1 MDLRVRILAV
11 ALCACATHASG
22 QNVPRMTLFTGY
34 SYMHGL
40 PTSDTVSLNGWA
52 AELTVNLTRRLGLAG
67 NFSGDYGSSSAIT
80 GVFTA
85 APISSSSGFVYLPT
99 VTVGQTQAR
108 VTNHALLFG
117 PAFRLVQNRRT
128 AISLTAGIGA
138 ARATLN
144 SPVFIFGSVA
154 QTRATLL
161 PVTGFAAGGGV
172 SADIRLTERIAY
184 RAVQF
189 RFIGADCDFGWQ
201 RSLQLATGLVVY
213 LAK

>member
-11 ALCACATHASG
+11 ALCASATHASG
-22 QNVPRMTLFTGY
+22 QNVPRQTLFTGY

-80 GVFTA
+80 GVFTDS
-85 APISSSSGFVYLPT
+85 PISSGIVSLPT
-99 VTVGQTQAR
+99 VTIGQARAR
-108 VTNHALLFG
+108 VTNHTLLFG
-117 PAFRLVQNRRT
+117 PECRLVQNRRT
-128 AISLTAGIGA
+128 AISLTAGIGI

-154 QTRATLL
+154 QTRPTLL

-172 SADIRLTERIAY
+172 SADIRLTQRIAY

-213 LAK
+213 LK

>member
-1 MDLRVRILAV
+1 MDLRVRIV
-11 ALCACATHASG
+11 VIALYACTTHASG
-22 QNVPRMTLFTGY
+22 QNVPRLTLFTGY

-40 PTSDTVSLNGWA
+40 PTGDTVSLNGWA

-67 NFSGDYGSSSAIT
+67 NFSGGYGSSSAIT
-80 GVFTA
+80 GALAA
-85 APISSSSGFVYLPT
+85 APISSGFVFLPP
-99 VTVGQTQAR
+99 VTIGQTQAR
-108 VTNHALLFG
+108 VTNHTLLFG
-117 PAFRLVQNRRT
+117 PEFRLVQNRRT
-128 AISLTAGIGA
+128 AIRLTAGIGA

-144 SPVFIFGSVA
+144 NPVFIFVA
-154 QTRATLL
+154 QTRPTLL

-189 RFIGADCDFGWQ
+189 RFIGGDCDFGWQ
-201 RSLQLATGLVVY
+201 RSFQLATGVVLY